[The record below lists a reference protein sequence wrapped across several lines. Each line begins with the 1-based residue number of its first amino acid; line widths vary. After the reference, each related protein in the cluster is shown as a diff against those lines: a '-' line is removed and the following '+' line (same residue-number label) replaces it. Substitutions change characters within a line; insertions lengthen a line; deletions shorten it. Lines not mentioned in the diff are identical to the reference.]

1 MDSSLTAGALCL
13 LGDRLMLRTITIGS
27 CVSIQGLMV
36 AKLADGKIVI
46 RVDDKTYAGYPVPS
60 MRAA

>member
-1 MDSSLTAGALCL
+1 M

-60 MRAA
+60 IRAA